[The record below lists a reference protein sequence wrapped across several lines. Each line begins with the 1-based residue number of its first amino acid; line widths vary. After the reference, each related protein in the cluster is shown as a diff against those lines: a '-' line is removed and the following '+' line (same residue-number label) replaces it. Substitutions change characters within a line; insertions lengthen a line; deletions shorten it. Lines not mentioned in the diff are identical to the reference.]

1 MWYVAK
7 GRLLRFQDNK
17 LGPSS
22 NIKQF
27 KKKDGNMQRHQYMC
41 GGISSVL
48 FSGRLGKPT
57 TMLEH
62 RKEKRRKKQGQSGH
76 EEEGGGKKW

>member
-1 MWYVAK
+1 MVQIGNW
-7 GRLLRFQDNK
+7 LLRFQDNK

-22 NIKQF
+22 TIKQF
-27 KKKDGNMQRHQYMC
+27 KKKVGNMWSHQYMC

-48 FSGRLGKPT
+48 FSGWVGKPI

-62 RKEKRRKKQGQSGH
+62 GKEKRRKKQGLRGN
-76 EEEGGGKKW
+76 EGEGGKKW

>member
-1 MWYVAK
+1 
-7 GRLLRFQDNK
+7 
-17 LGPSS
+17 
-22 NIKQF
+22 
-27 KKKDGNMQRHQYMC
+27 MC

-62 RKEKRRKKQGQSGH
+62 GKEKIRKKKQGQSGH
-76 EEEGGGKKW
+76 EGEGGKKW